1 MERGTLYQ
9 LRNLMNRRNVTKEAK
24 SDVNANEDFLQICF
38 TGYILAAVM
47 SALGMEDIDGS
58 PLASIVSPDSWMED
72 ESVRRSVLTRIAS
85 EIVDTHIDL
94 KSEFHMQ
101 SELPATPANQ
111 PCTNPSSTVYE
122 YTKEVLSLGLLYLN
136 FKDAVREGDGERVL
150 RMWKYFLLL
159 FRATKHT
166 NYAMEALTLLTQCF
180 VTLPENLAE
189 QIKWS
194 RFINVHGQL
203 GRNISCDLHME
214 HLNRVAKTA
223 IDGLGANKTEQAIV
237 RIGRCV
243 GKIVSVLEN
252 FDKQTGVSEVSGSH
266 SKKSITKDLH
276 QVVEQLRSA
285 NVFDTTHMHKSFG
298 KIKSNLIRTIS
309 LEDLKEWIIANYSKE
324 SVCR

>member
-1 MERGTLYQ
+1 
-9 LRNLMNRRNVTKEAK
+9 
-24 SDVNANEDFLQICF
+24 
-38 TGYILAAVM
+38 
-47 SALGMEDIDGS
+47 
-58 PLASIVSPDSWMED
+58 
-72 ESVRRSVLTRIAS
+72 
-85 EIVDTHIDL
+85 
-94 KSEFHMQ
+94 
-101 SELPATPANQ
+101 
-111 PCTNPSSTVYE
+111 
-122 YTKEVLSLGLLYLN
+122 
-136 FKDAVREGDGERVL
+136 
-150 RMWKYFLLL
+150 MWKYFLLL

-285 NVFDTTHMHKSFG
+285 NVFDTTHMHKLFG
-298 KIKSNLIRTIS
+298 KIKSRSIS